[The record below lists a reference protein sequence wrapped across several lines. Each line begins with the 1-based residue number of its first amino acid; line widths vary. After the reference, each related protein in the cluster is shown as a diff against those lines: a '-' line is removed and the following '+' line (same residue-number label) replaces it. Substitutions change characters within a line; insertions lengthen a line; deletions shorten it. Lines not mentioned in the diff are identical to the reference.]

1 MYRAKLV
8 PATELPCK
16 WVVACECTGGVG
28 ARGEMQ
34 RQSEAPSGRGGGASM
49 SCLDDA
55 CLLNIFR
62 FLTPLPDLFAAAA
75 VCKVRRPD
83 TRKHM

>member
-1 MYRAKLV
+1 MQR
-8 PATELPCK
+8 
-16 WVVACECTGGVG
+16 
-28 ARGEMQ
+28 RGEA
-34 RQSEAPSGRGGGASM
+34 RAGHGASL

-75 VCKVRRPD
+75 VCKVRGPRSAN
-83 TRKHM
+83 TRLSHSYRV